1 MIDKRLVLIFAALAP
16 ALLSCG
22 CGPPS
27 DAPTLADQRRPELA
41 RRAGLGQEVELTK
54 RVEVLR
60 GLGGYYDLRAFENYT
75 SGRHLG
81 YLPPGTRLR
90 TEHVWYV
97 PPEDGVGVASGV
109 VVTMRVLPEHPLDGP
124 LKPMDL
130 PTNWVAL
137 PTGERANAYVLP
149 ASHGRIVE
157 GRERTPEDQVVP
169 LTERQE
175 WPPGWRR

>member
-1 MIDKRLVLIFAALAP
+1 MISKSAFTVVTTLAA
-16 ALLSCG
+16 ALLSYG
-22 CGPPS
+22 CGGPS
-27 DAPTLADQRRPELA
+27 DAPTLADHRRPELA

-60 GLGGYYDLRAFENYT
+60 HPGGYYNLRAFENYT
-75 SGRHLG
+75 SGDHLG

-90 TEHVWYV
+90 TEHVWYS
-97 PPEDGVGVASGV
+97 PPESGVGVASAVG
-109 VVTMRVLPEHPLDGP
+109 VTMRVLPEHPLDGA